1 MEYFQVHKC
10 IVNFNIRISRKY
22 IMNNVIQNE
31 YYLNNYKSKKDLIK
45 FNINIVSIEHQF

>member
-1 MEYFQVHKC
+1 MVVKISRYYIISEWNIFQVHKC

-31 YYLNNYKSKKDLIK
+31 YYLNNYKSKKR
-45 FNINIVSIEHQF
+45 SY